1 MLNLKDNFEN
11 CNSEIFNQ
19 IYNLINFMN
28 DILNDT
34 NKTIVKRETKIN
46 FINLFLYVVLYNS
59 NSLTTHS
66 INLTKFNI
74 DMGLDLSKNAFTNR
88 LVNIDS
94 EYFKKINDQLI
105 SYFYKVFNID
115 INKIICASDG
125 TSIKLLKSLKEHFKL
140 NQNSLYTTGYV
151 NCIFD
156 VDNKIPLHYN
166 IFKSSNEIT
175 NLMEQLKNEKHTYV
189 CVTDRGYEDVKLI
202 NFYINKNMTFITR
215 LTKSNKY
222 INFLINN
229 NTNEIVFETVSN
241 NSNHKLKLI
250 KYTTIDKPK
259 ITETLD
265 ELTILIENNNIIIN
279 ENKNLL
285 ILKKREYKKCSNENK
300 IIIKTLKTFIDKK
313 KEKELNKKLIS
324 NRAIKS
330 VIKININ
337 VTEVNID
344 KLITTNKQ
352 FINKRDKL
360 IEYEHSDYYILT
372 NNLNYN
378 SDELKKIYKKRWIIE
393 TSFKFDKMILNL
405 NQMEKKNI
413 NIIKQNI
420 YAIQFITIIQAFI
433 NKLLEKYVTKNKHLN
448 TAHVYSCL
456 HEYIF
461 VYIFKCINNNKIIN
475 KFEELIKNAKN
486 NKNNKNEI
494 IDKNIKNTM
503 KNEIKDIKEL
513 IKKDI
518 FKILLIFRQIL
529 KNQISKK
536 ETKIQRERIKKRQSN
551 NKFNYR
557 KITRD
562 D

>member
-175 NLMEQLKNEKHTYV
+175 NLMEQLKNEKDTYV

-285 ILKKREYKKCSNENK
+285 I
-300 IIIKTLKTFIDKK
+300 
-313 KEKELNKKLIS
+313 
-324 NRAIKS
+324 
-330 VIKININ
+330 
-337 VTEVNID
+337 
-344 KLITTNKQ
+344 
-352 FINKRDKL
+352 
-360 IEYEHSDYYILT
+360 
-372 NNLNYN
+372 
-378 SDELKKIYKKRWIIE
+378 
-393 TSFKFDKMILNL
+393 
-405 NQMEKKNI
+405 
-413 NIIKQNI
+413 
-420 YAIQFITIIQAFI
+420 
-433 NKLLEKYVTKNKHLN
+433 
-448 TAHVYSCL
+448 
-456 HEYIF
+456 
-461 VYIFKCINNNKIIN
+461 
-475 KFEELIKNAKN
+475 
-486 NKNNKNEI
+486 
-494 IDKNIKNTM
+494 
-503 KNEIKDIKEL
+503 
-513 IKKDI
+513 
-518 FKILLIFRQIL
+518 
-529 KNQISKK
+529 
-536 ETKIQRERIKKRQSN
+536 
-551 NKFNYR
+551 
-557 KITRD
+557 
-562 D
+562 